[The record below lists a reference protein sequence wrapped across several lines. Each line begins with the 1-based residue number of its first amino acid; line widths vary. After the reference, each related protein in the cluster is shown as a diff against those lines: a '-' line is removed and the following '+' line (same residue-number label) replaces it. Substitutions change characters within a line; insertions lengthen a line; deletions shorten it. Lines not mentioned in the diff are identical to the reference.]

1 MHTLLS
7 RVPHARLLT
16 AALAVAAL
24 AFATPSSA
32 VVLSYVV
39 TFSGAAESPPNASP
53 GTGSATVDIDTGLH
67 TMSINATFTG
77 LLGNT
82 SAAHIHAATAVAGTG
97 TAGVAT
103 TTPNFSG
110 FPLGVTSGAYAN
122 VLDLLNASS
131 YNPAYITAHG
141 GTAASAEVDLLAAIA
156 AGKAYFN
163 IHSSVVPGGEIRG
176 FLLPAPTVPA
186 TPESWGR
193 IKNTY
198 R

>member
-1 MHTLLS
+1 MHALLP
-7 RVPHARLLT
+7 RVFRARMLS
-16 AALAVAAL
+16 AALVAAAL

-39 TFSGAAESPPNASP
+39 TFSGLNEAPPNPSP

-67 TMSINATFTG
+67 TMSINVNFTG
-77 LLGNT
+77 LAGT
-82 SAAHIHAATAVAGTG
+82 TTAAHIHAATAVAGTG
-97 TAGVAT
+97 TAGAAT
-103 TTPNFSG
+103 TTPNLVG

-122 VLDLLNASS
+122 VLDLLNATS
-131 YNPAYITAHG
+131 YNPAYVTAHG

-163 IHSSVVPGGEIRG
+163 IHSSIVPGGEIRG
-176 FLLPAPTVPA
+176 FLLPSPTTPA